1 MKWLIVEDAL
11 RDRKGHWLEYVS
23 TFVRE
28 LRALGDEV
36 VVLCD
41 RKAQGFVMEQT
52 GARPVLPE
60 SIWHRMS
67 DGAGALKRYLR
78 VPGHAVATFF
88 AMRKVFRG
96 FNHGLHNR
104 APGQARDGA
113 TEGWPEGRGSGN
125 ERVKLTRMGESQGH
139 AQGTCAGAAF
149 SNPFTSEL
157 ARDCETT
164 SPPRFASGPAGA
176 LRARR

>member
-23 TFVRE
+23 AFVQE

-60 SIWHRMS
+60 SIWHRMG
-67 DGAGALKRYLR
+67 DGALKRYLR
-78 VPGHAVATFF
+78 VPGHAAATFLVV
-88 AMRKVFRG
+88 RKVFSLSRNKPLFKRYSAG
-96 FNHGLHNR
+96 
-104 APGQARDGA
+104 GA
-113 TEGWPEGRGSGN
+113 
-125 ERVKLTRMGESQGH
+125 
-139 AQGTCAGAAF
+139 
-149 SNPFTSEL
+149 
-157 ARDCETT
+157 
-164 SPPRFASGPAGA
+164 
-176 LRARR
+176 